1 MSNESG
7 ENKNISLS
15 KNNIIKE
22 VNRNEITENEIDI
35 NNNKFPEQKDKNEVI
50 DKEKK
55 SSFKIIIMNKML
67 FVLWCIYFGRR
78 RHIKNIL
85 LDEANKIIQDKLD
98 IINIFKKIKKC
109 IKKKD
114 LEQNYLIIIL

>member
-15 KNNIIKE
+15 KNSIIKKM
-22 VNRNEITENEIDI
+22 NKNEITANEVDI

-67 FVLWCIYFGRR
+67 FVL
-78 RHIKNIL
+78 
-85 LDEANKIIQDKLD
+85 
-98 IINIFKKIKKC
+98 
-109 IKKKD
+109 
-114 LEQNYLIIIL
+114 